1 VTGARPSHWSRRWL
15 VLAATVAV
23 NLALLYW
30 PRAPGPGALD
40 GVAGLDKIVHLAT
53 FASVA
58 WAGLRAGLPTR
69 WWLPLLAGHAVL
81 SEVLQHALLPHRSGD
96 PFDAVADVVGVLAGW
111 WWARASWGSDRSG
124 RGGDPDRAPARGD
137 TGAG

>member
-1 VTGARPSHWSRRWL
+1 MTGTVPRGRWL
-15 VLAATVAV
+15 VLAVALAV

-40 GVAGLDKIVHLAT
+40 GVPDLDKVVHVAT

-58 WAGLRAGLPTR
+58 WAGLRAGLPAR

-96 PFDAVADVVGVLAGW
+96 PFDVVADIV
-111 WWARASWGSDRSG
+111 
-124 RGGDPDRAPARGD
+124 GDPAGCWCANARWG
-137 TGAG
+137 

>member
-1 VTGARPSHWSRRWL
+1 
-15 VLAATVAV
+15 VAV

-30 PRAPGPGALD
+30 PRAPGPGV
-40 GVAGLDKIVHLAT
+40 GGLDKMVHLAT

-58 WAGLRAGLPTR
+58 WAGLRAGLPSH

-96 PFDAVADVVGVLAGW
+96 PLDAVADVVGVLAGW
-111 WWARASWGSDRSG
+111 WWARASWGSDRPG
-124 RGGDPDRAPARGD
+124 PGGDPDRAAARGD